1 MNEQLSRLDA
11 EFATV
16 GENAAR
22 LLGRLSEAEAKR
34 RPVSGGWSPGECVG
48 HLTLTT
54 ERFLPLLDAAL
65 AKSGRLESER
75 KPRYRSSFLAWLL
88 AKSLE
93 PPARVR
99 FKTTPPFVPGTEE
112 SLTGIR
118 NAFAKSQDAL
128 RARLKTADGRD
139 LNRAMVQSPFNA
151 KLSYNVYA
159 GFRILAA
166 HQRRHLW
173 QAERAVAVT

>member
-1 MNEQLSRLDA
+1 MNEQLNQLDT
-11 EFATV
+11 EFARADEQAT
-16 GENAAR
+16 R

-34 RPVSGGWSPGECVG
+34 RPVPGGWSPAECVG

-65 AKSGRLESER
+65 TRSSRLESAG

-93 PPARVR
+93 PPARMR
-99 FKTTPPFVPGTEE
+99 FKTTPAFVPGIEE
-112 SLTGIR
+112 PLSEIR
-118 NAFAKSQDAL
+118 AAFAKSQDAL

-139 LNRAMVQSPFNA
+139 LNRAMIQSPFNE
-151 KLSYNVYA
+151 KLSYNVYS
-159 GFRILAA
+159 GFQILAA

-173 QAERAVAVT
+173 QAERAVAIG